1 MFKVF
6 QLSHL
11 VAYGRHL
18 VSLVIYPKR
27 KKEKNANELPVIY
40 LFILFIFIEKVNA
53 KRFFKNILKLE
64 KTDDVSVLLY
74 AIIK

>member
-1 MFKVF
+1 MVDTWWALLYIQK
-6 QLSHL
+6 
-11 VAYGRHL
+11 G
-18 VSLVIYPKR
+18 KR
-27 KKEKNANELPVIY
+27 KKNANELPVIY